1 MTDRIRFSFIAII
14 CMIFTACGQ
23 EQPEPASEPAA
34 EPAVVEPQLVNE
46 LPPHQQLARDLLQEL
61 IEIDTTD
68 SKGDNT
74 LAAQAMAN
82 QLLAA
87 GFDEADVHVLEP
99 APKKGN
105 LVVRLRGRDVG
116 RKPIL
121 LLAHIDVVEADPAD
135 WSMDPFEF
143 IEEDGYFYGRGVLD
157 DKNEAAIHVAN
168 LIRLKQEGFQP
179 DRDIIVALTADEE
192 GGPHNGVTWLLEN
205 HRDLIDAE
213 YALNE
218 GGGGAI
224 IDGVYSANSV
234 QASEKVYQDFN
245 LIVTN
250 PGGHSS
256 LPLKDNAIYRLSD
269 ALSRIRNYDFPVRLN
284 EITREF
290 FERSA
295 ELEEGPAGDAMR
307 GILQSPPDPASIAE
321 LSNAPFLNSRMRTT
335 CVATMV
341 DAGHAPNALPQ
352 RAQANVNCRI
362 LPGESIDSVQN
373 TLEAVIGD
381 NQIVVSTVNQA
392 TPSEPSPLSPEVLA
406 PIERIT
412 EQMWPGVAVIPTMST
427 GATDG
432 LFLRNAGIPVY
443 GVSGIFVDVN
453 DIRAHGQ
460 DERMLKKSFFEGQ
473 EFLYELTK
481 ALSRSDVRDAE

>member
-1 MTDRIRFSFIAII
+1 M
-14 CMIFTACGQ
+14 
-23 EQPEPASEPAA
+23 A
-34 EPAVVEPQLVNE
+34 E
-46 LPPHQQLARDLLQEL
+46 RC
-61 IEIDTTD
+61 
-68 SKGDNT
+68 K
-74 LAAQAMAN
+74 
-82 QLLAA
+82 
-87 GFDEADVHVLEP
+87 DV
-99 APKKGN
+99 
-105 LVVRLRGRDVG
+105 
-116 RKPIL
+116 
-121 LLAHIDVVEADPAD
+121 
-135 WSMDPFEF
+135 
-143 IEEDGYFYGRGVLD
+143 
-157 DKNEAAIHVAN
+157 
-168 LIRLKQEGFQP
+168 
-179 DRDIIVALTADEE
+179 
-192 GGPHNGVTWLLEN
+192 
-205 HRDLIDAE
+205 
-213 YALNE
+213 
-218 GGGGAI
+218 
-224 IDGVYSANSV
+224 
-234 QASEKVYQDFN
+234 
-245 LIVTN
+245 
-250 PGGHSS
+250 
-256 LPLKDNAIYRLSD
+256 
-269 ALSRIRNYDFPVRLN
+269 
-284 EITREF
+284 
-290 FERSA
+290 
-295 ELEEGPAGDAMR
+295 EEGPAGDAMR

-373 TLEAVIGD
+373 TLAAVIGD

>member
-1 MTDRIRFSFIAII
+1 
-14 CMIFTACGQ
+14 
-23 EQPEPASEPAA
+23 
-34 EPAVVEPQLVNE
+34 
-46 LPPHQQLARDLLQEL
+46 
-61 IEIDTTD
+61 
-68 SKGDNT
+68 
-74 LAAQAMAN
+74 
-82 QLLAA
+82 
-87 GFDEADVHVLEP
+87 
-99 APKKGN
+99 
-105 LVVRLRGRDVG
+105 
-116 RKPIL
+116 
-121 LLAHIDVVEADPAD
+121 
-135 WSMDPFEF
+135 
-143 IEEDGYFYGRGVLD
+143 
-157 DKNEAAIHVAN
+157 
-168 LIRLKQEGFQP
+168 
-179 DRDIIVALTADEE
+179 
-192 GGPHNGVTWLLEN
+192 
-205 HRDLIDAE
+205 
-213 YALNE
+213 
-218 GGGGAI
+218 
-224 IDGVYSANSV
+224 
-234 QASEKVYQDFN
+234 
-245 LIVTN
+245 
-250 PGGHSS
+250 
-256 LPLKDNAIYRLSD
+256 
-269 ALSRIRNYDFPVRLN
+269 
-284 EITREF
+284 
-290 FERSA
+290 
-295 ELEEGPAGDAMR
+295 MR
-307 GILQSPPDPASIAE
+307 GILQSPPDPASIAA